1 MKKFLI
7 ANKMSSYILGQ
18 SDGISFKNISDE
30 DIEILTNIAARYN
43 KEFKLIEL
51 KDVEGTPVTS
61 STVSDTISDKRKI
74 KKMFVT
80 NGKETIKINPDLLQE
95 YMAKGYRT
103 GRK

>member
-1 MKKFLI
+1 MKKFLL

-30 DIEILTNIAARYN
+30 DIEILTKIATKYN

-51 KDVEGTPVTS
+51 KDVEATSVTS
-61 STVSDTISDKRKI
+61 SGVSDTISDKRKI

-80 NGKETIKINPDLLQE
+80 NGKETIKILPEKLPE
-95 YMAKGYRT
+95 YIGKGYRA